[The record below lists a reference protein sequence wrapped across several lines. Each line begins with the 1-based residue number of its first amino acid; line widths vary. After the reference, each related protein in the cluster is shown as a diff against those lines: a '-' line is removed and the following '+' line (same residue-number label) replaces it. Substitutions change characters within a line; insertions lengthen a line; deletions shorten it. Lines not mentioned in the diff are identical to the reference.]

1 MSSASK
7 IMRLAAVAALLAS
20 FAAAAQEAPAPRKS
34 PRTPVEGQAL
44 ANAQVTLPPSHDVNG
59 AATIID
65 GEKLRIDNIELRL
78 FGVVPPQLSASYG
91 PQARGL
97 LDELSAGQT
106 VSCHIRDRDHDGR
119 FLATCRAGS
128 NDLAFELIKRG
139 LAVTARGS
147 LGPTE
152 LAAPYEAA
160 EQTAEMEKLGLWS
173 TMQPSTMAPSPA
185 ASAPV
190 KAEAAAP
197 LPPNLPASKKEEK
210 PVAAANPPSAA
221 PVVAASMPA
230 PEKIATSVASN
241 APPQAV
247 AVAAPPA
254 ANSDAAGF
262 VARYQLIITTL
273 LMFATALGVSI
284 ALGLQRWRD
293 RRDERKAIAA
303 ALRGELLA
311 ARAVC
316 LARLKTWSDM
326 DEKTAAWPR
335 IRATLYQAYVGRLGQ
350 MGATLARQVAS
361 IYGQASD
368 YAVYYNAS
376 GAHGEFAGK
385 RAALETLMQHIE
397 EVLPKL
403 ALIEQT
409 GALPK
414 EDTTLKPVP
423 QMPEPPAPPEE
434 KILPP
439 SLAMTPALTPAPSAV
454 VSAPASAETAVP
466 AALPSAS
473 SSGEPA
479 AATPTPAP
487 QASTPVWDRMRNFVR
502 ISRAA
507 KQNTPEDSGDYAALI
522 EEEMASLSL
531 DEEKSGEETPP
542 ADLGRMGRL

>member
-1 MSSASK
+1 
-7 IMRLAAVAALLAS
+7 MRLAAVAALLSS
-20 FAAAAQEAPAPRKS
+20 FAAMAQEAPAPRKS
-34 PRTPVEGQAL
+34 PRMPVEGQPL
-44 ANAQVTLPPSHDVNG
+44 ANAQITLPPSHEVSG
-59 AATIID
+59 TATIID
-65 GEKLRIDNIELRL
+65 GEKLRIDGIDLRL
-78 FGVVPPQLSASYG
+78 FGIVPPQLSASFG

-97 LDELSAGQT
+97 LDQLSAGQSVT
-106 VSCHIRDRDHDGR
+106 CHVRDRDHDGR
-119 FLATCRAGS
+119 FLATCRVGS

-147 LGPTE
+147 LSPTE

-160 EQTAEMEKLGLWS
+160 EQVAEAEKLGLWS
-173 TMQPSTMAPSPA
+173 TVQSPA
-185 ASAPV
+185 PVPAPAVTAPV

-210 PVAAANPPSAA
+210 LAAETPAQSAAPAVSMPAPAPEKAAA
-221 PVVAASMPA
+221 PVVAS
-230 PEKIATSVASN
+230 
-241 APPQAV
+241 APPAV
-247 AVAAPPA
+247 VVSAPPSA
-254 ANSDAAGF
+254 ANSDAVGF

-273 LMFATALGVSI
+273 LMFATALGVSL

-316 LARLKTWSDM
+316 LARLKTWSDA
-326 DEKTAAWPR
+326 DEKGWPR

-361 IYGQASD
+361 IYGQSSD
-368 YAVYYNAS
+368 YAIYYNTAA
-376 GAHGEFAGK
+376 AHGEFAGK
-385 RAALETLMQHIE
+385 RHALETLMQHIE

-403 ALIEQT
+403 ALIEQS

-414 EDTTLKPVP
+414 EEAVAKAPP
-423 QMPEPPAPPEE
+423 HMSEPPAPPEE

-439 SLAMTPALTPAPSAV
+439 AMPT
-454 VSAPASAETAVP
+454 VSATPPAVTLAPVSPPASVETAAPAETV
-466 AALPSAS
+466 LPLATSSA
-473 SSGEPA
+473 EP

-487 QASTPVWDRMRNFVR
+487 PTSTPVWDRMRNFVR

-507 KQNTPEDSGDYAALI
+507 KSSTPEDPSDYAALI

-531 DEEKSGEETPP
+531 DEDKPGEEPP
-542 ADLGRMGRL
+542 TDLSRMGRL